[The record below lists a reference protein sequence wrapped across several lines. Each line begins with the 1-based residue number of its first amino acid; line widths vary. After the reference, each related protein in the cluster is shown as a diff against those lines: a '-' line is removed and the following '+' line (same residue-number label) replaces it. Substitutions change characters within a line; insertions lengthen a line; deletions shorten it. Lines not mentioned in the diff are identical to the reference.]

1 MVDLDLKDFVSRF
14 ALEKELAR
22 CLKRIEKTIASYP
35 TVLWTGNGYH
45 IPGALEGKDLENVP
59 FLISLKK
66 YFCHNLTSLFMQFTE
81 RYFAKKCDKNHIST
95 VQSCLTRVPATL
107 NTKHTVNDT
116 FQEVRV
122 IQRWDGVRAN
132 LNCLIRPFRTY
143 LVDKK
148 IKILDLETKFCGSA
162 RKSYSIIPYQIQW
175 IERLLQTS
183 IWDFRKNAVSLILA
197 PYLINTK
204 KLSYEE
210 SYRIIMNWLQVK
222 CSALCPLNFN
232 ARHIVKYSLNYAKK
246 NGYKPMSL
254 ETLKQRNSELIHTL
268 FTE

>member
-22 CLKRIEKTIASYP
+22 CLKRIEKTIAGCP
-35 TVLWTGNGYH
+35 TVLWTGNGYQY

-197 PYLINTK
+197 PYLINIK
-204 KLSYEE
+204 KLSY
-210 SYRIIMNWLQVK
+210 RGIIYDHYELVASEMQ
-222 CSALCPLNFN
+222 C
-232 ARHIVKYSLNYAKK
+232 IVSTK
-246 NGYKPMSL
+246 
-254 ETLKQRNSELIHTL
+254 
-268 FTE
+268 F

>member
-1 MVDLDLKDFVSRF
+1 MS
-14 ALEKELAR
+14 
-22 CLKRIEKTIASYP
+22 KTHRKNHCWLPDSSMDWKWVPY
-35 TVLWTGNGYH
+35 

-132 LNCLIRPFRTY
+132 LNCLIRPRFVT
-143 LVDKK
+143 
-148 IKILDLETKFCGSA
+148 IFSG
-162 RKSYSIIPYQIQW
+162 Q
-175 IERLLQTS
+175 
-183 IWDFRKNAVSLILA
+183 KNKDTR
-197 PYLINTK
+197 P
-204 KLSYEE
+204 
-210 SYRIIMNWLQVK
+210 
-222 CSALCPLNFN
+222 
-232 ARHIVKYSLNYAKK
+232 
-246 NGYKPMSL
+246 
-254 ETLKQRNSELIHTL
+254 RN
-268 FTE
+268 